1 LSKEL
6 IRKPCDGS
14 PNDDLIVLT
23 QAFYVIERAHRFG
36 SVTRNRE
43 IAPFA
48 RTNGAGYSSNTA
60 IKVTVFNPVEHRH
73 VPHV

>member
-14 PNDDLIVLT
+14 PNDDIIVLA
-23 QAFYVIERAHRFG
+23 QALYVVERSHRLG
-36 SVTRNRE
+36 TVTRNRE

-48 RTNGAGYSSNTA
+48 RTHGAGYSSNTA
-60 IKVTVFNPVEHRH
+60 IEVTVFNAVEHRH